1 MKTVYIPKGET
12 VHYESLATEH
22 LVVHGRLHVTY
33 GVKAQSITGSG
44 VIDAGSIN
52 ADTVCIDDVESGTV
66 ICKRLIAK
74 RVQAPEVFA
83 SESAAVSCFLSA
95 AYVETGKLTA
105 AISEVDEVV
114 AQEVVNLTPKKR
126 TLFGTLFASMLRSFW
141 TALTAPRQKAEV
153 LDAEFV
159 PAQEDHTETVQNE
172 GSAEF
177 SASDQSVPEVEEKQ
191 EDVVDEELNR
201 IVGLF
206 KLSREQGYNP
216 DVAIR
221 MCFVDETGTLHE
233 LNRTR
238 RKNRMTITYDG
249 YEIRQLDL
257 ADLFGE
263 RDVFLSILNPLYFIE
278 ELGEDGKKLLE
289 RYLPT
294 IPHETVLSQLSEPV
308 REHLK
313 NETILSPEG
322 SLKRCREEIRSLEER
337 ITYLRG
343 QKDLAASQG
352 ESHEQAEQEV
362 TLQADLLRREIA
374 ELEQRQFSSMDVS
387 AMQERLVELSGRYE
401 EAARDERADTSK
413 LREQL
418 QLLRE
423 KIARREVEK
432 YQSKFTEALAEASAR
447 VKDLGVRYQ
456 RENAA
461 YKAFHAGMECPAC
474 HRSVT
479 EQSLPEVQAALK
491 KVLSE
496 LYAAGSEQRAQ
507 LIELQEM
514 DKKAADTF
522 AQFKEDDLGK
532 WAAEAAEMEQRCASL
547 AEQASAETERLRAE
561 IQTLTADLEYG
572 NLSQSEYDHLGTCRE
587 ELRQSEAKIAALQTM
602 TAAQLPDFD
611 REIAQA
617 NASIA
622 EIKRKMAN
630 VIAYISKRAEL
641 TFSQLKMNRVE
652 ISLYDVV
659 KSTGEVKD
667 TFKFQYGGRRYDRL
681 SLSEKIR
688 AGMEVSELM
697 KRLTGRNY
705 PVFVDNMESVDDLAN
720 VRPTGQIIMAKCVS
734 GAALQVK
741 PIRPIAFAE
750 QRAA

>member
-1 MKTVYIPKGET
+1 MKKIEQFQITSLMLSGFKSYEEPTELVFGNPTVITGGNGRGKSSIADAIAFAVTGCPFFGER
-12 VHYESLATEH
+12 
-22 LVVHGRLHVTY
+22 GIDRLH
-33 GVKAQSITGSG
+33 
-44 VIDAGSIN
+44 
-52 ADTVCIDDVESGTV
+52 
-66 ICKRLIAK
+66 
-74 RVQAPEVFA
+74 
-83 SESAAVSCFLSA
+83 
-95 AYVETGKLTA
+95 
-105 AISEVDEVV
+105 
-114 AQEVVNLTPKKR
+114 
-126 TLFGTLFASMLRSFW
+126 
-141 TALTAPRQKAEV
+141 
-153 LDAEFV
+153 
-159 PAQEDHTETVQNE
+159 NE
-172 GSAEF
+172 
-177 SASDQSVPEVEEKQ
+177 
-191 EDVVDEELNR
+191 N
-201 IVGLF
+201 
-206 KLSREQGYNP
+206 NP

-263 RDVFLSILNPLYFIE
+263 RDVFLSIFNPLYFIE

-313 NETILSPEG
+313 NGTILSPEG

-352 ESHEQAEQEV
+352 ESHEQAEQEL
-362 TLQADLLRREIA
+362 TLQADTLRKEIA

-387 AMQERLVELSGRYE
+387 DMQERLVELSGRYE
-401 EAARDERADTSK
+401 EAARDERTDTSE

-418 QLLRE
+418 QTLRE
-423 KIARREVEK
+423 KIARREGEQ

-456 RENAA
+456 RESAA

-532 WAAEAAEMEQRCASL
+532 WAAEAAELEQRCASL

>member
-1 MKTVYIPKGET
+1 MKKIEQFQITSLMLSGFKSYEEPTELVFGNPTVITGGNGRGKSSIADAIAFAVTGCPFFGER
-12 VHYESLATEH
+12 
-22 LVVHGRLHVTY
+22 GIDRLH
-33 GVKAQSITGSG
+33 
-44 VIDAGSIN
+44 
-52 ADTVCIDDVESGTV
+52 
-66 ICKRLIAK
+66 
-74 RVQAPEVFA
+74 
-83 SESAAVSCFLSA
+83 
-95 AYVETGKLTA
+95 
-105 AISEVDEVV
+105 
-114 AQEVVNLTPKKR
+114 
-126 TLFGTLFASMLRSFW
+126 
-141 TALTAPRQKAEV
+141 
-153 LDAEFV
+153 
-159 PAQEDHTETVQNE
+159 NE
-172 GSAEF
+172 
-177 SASDQSVPEVEEKQ
+177 
-191 EDVVDEELNR
+191 N
-201 IVGLF
+201 
-206 KLSREQGYNP
+206 NP

-322 SLKRCREEIRSLEER
+322 SLKRCREEIRGLEER

-352 ESHEQAEQEV
+352 ESHEQAEQEL
-362 TLQADLLRREIA
+362 TLQADTLREEIA
-374 ELEQRQFSSMDVS
+374 ELEQRQFSGMDVS
-387 AMQERLVELSGRYE
+387 DMQERLVELSGRYE
-401 EAARDERADTSK
+401 EAARDERTDTSK

-418 QLLRE
+418 QTLRE
-423 KIARREVEK
+423 KIARREGEQ

-447 VKDLGVRYQ
+447 VKDLGVRYR
-456 RENAA
+456 RESAA

-491 KVLSE
+491 EVLSE

-532 WAAEAAEMEQRCASL
+532 WAAEAAEMEQRCAAL

-572 NLSQSEYDHLGTCRE
+572 NLSQAEYDRLGTCRE
-587 ELRQSEAKIAALQTM
+587 ELRQSEAKIAALQDM

-617 NASIA
+617 NANIA
-622 EIKRKMAN
+622 EIKRKMAD

>member
-1 MKTVYIPKGET
+1 MKKIKQFQITSLMLSGFKSYEEPTELVFGNPTVITGGNGRGKSSIADAIAFAVTGCPFFGER
-12 VHYESLATEH
+12 
-22 LVVHGRLHVTY
+22 GIDRLH
-33 GVKAQSITGSG
+33 
-44 VIDAGSIN
+44 
-52 ADTVCIDDVESGTV
+52 
-66 ICKRLIAK
+66 
-74 RVQAPEVFA
+74 
-83 SESAAVSCFLSA
+83 
-95 AYVETGKLTA
+95 
-105 AISEVDEVV
+105 
-114 AQEVVNLTPKKR
+114 
-126 TLFGTLFASMLRSFW
+126 
-141 TALTAPRQKAEV
+141 
-153 LDAEFV
+153 
-159 PAQEDHTETVQNE
+159 NE
-172 GSAEF
+172 
-177 SASDQSVPEVEEKQ
+177 
-191 EDVVDEELNR
+191 N
-201 IVGLF
+201 
-206 KLSREQGYNP
+206 NP

-238 RKNRMTITYDG
+238 RKNRMTITYDD

-263 RDVFLSILNPLYFIE
+263 RDVFLSIFNPLYFIE

-352 ESHEQAEQEV
+352 ESHEQAEQEL
-362 TLQADLLRREIA
+362 TLQADTLREEIA
-374 ELEQRQFSSMDVS
+374 ELEQRQFSGMDVS
-387 AMQERLVELSGRYE
+387 DMQERLVELSGRYE
-401 EAARDERADTSK
+401 EAARDERTDTSK
-413 LREQL
+413 LREQI
-418 QLLRE
+418 QTLRE
-423 KIARREVEK
+423 KIARREGEQ
-432 YQSKFTEALAEASAR
+432 YQSKFTKALAEASAR

-456 RENAA
+456 RESAA

-572 NLSQSEYDHLGTCRE
+572 NLSQSEYDRLGTCRE
-587 ELRQSEAKIAALQTM
+587 KLRQSEAKIAALQTM

-611 REIAQA
+611 REIARA
-617 NASIA
+617 NANIA
-622 EIKRKMAN
+622 EIKRKMAD

>member
-1 MKTVYIPKGET
+1 MKKIEQFQITSLMLSGFKSYEEPTELVFGNPTVITGGNGRGKSSIADAIAFAVTGCPFFGER
-12 VHYESLATEH
+12 
-22 LVVHGRLHVTY
+22 GIDRLH
-33 GVKAQSITGSG
+33 
-44 VIDAGSIN
+44 
-52 ADTVCIDDVESGTV
+52 
-66 ICKRLIAK
+66 
-74 RVQAPEVFA
+74 
-83 SESAAVSCFLSA
+83 
-95 AYVETGKLTA
+95 
-105 AISEVDEVV
+105 
-114 AQEVVNLTPKKR
+114 
-126 TLFGTLFASMLRSFW
+126 
-141 TALTAPRQKAEV
+141 
-153 LDAEFV
+153 
-159 PAQEDHTETVQNE
+159 NE
-172 GSAEF
+172 
-177 SASDQSVPEVEEKQ
+177 
-191 EDVVDEELNR
+191 N
-201 IVGLF
+201 
-206 KLSREQGYNP
+206 NP

-238 RKNRMTITYDG
+238 RKNRMTIIYDG

-263 RDVFLSILNPLYFIE
+263 RDVFLSIFNPLYFIE

-322 SLKRCREEIRSLEER
+322 SLKHCREEIRGLEER

-352 ESHEQAEQEV
+352 ESHEQVEQEL
-362 TLQADLLRREIA
+362 TLQTDLLRREIA

-479 EQSLPEVQAALK
+479 EQSLSEVQSALK

-522 AQFKEDDLGK
+522 ARFKEDDLGK

-547 AEQASAETERLRAE
+547 AEQASAETECLRAE

-572 NLSQSEYDHLGTCRE
+572 NLSQAEYDRLGTCRE

-622 EIKRKMAN
+622 EIKRKMAD

-667 TFKFQYGGRRYDRL
+667 TFKFQYSGRRYDRL

-741 PIRPIAFAE
+741 PVRPIVFAE

>member
-1 MKTVYIPKGET
+1 MKKIEQFQITSLMLSGFKSYEEPTELVFGNPTVITGGNGRGKSSIADAIAFAVTGCPFFGER
-12 VHYESLATEH
+12 
-22 LVVHGRLHVTY
+22 GIDRLH
-33 GVKAQSITGSG
+33 
-44 VIDAGSIN
+44 
-52 ADTVCIDDVESGTV
+52 
-66 ICKRLIAK
+66 
-74 RVQAPEVFA
+74 
-83 SESAAVSCFLSA
+83 
-95 AYVETGKLTA
+95 
-105 AISEVDEVV
+105 
-114 AQEVVNLTPKKR
+114 
-126 TLFGTLFASMLRSFW
+126 
-141 TALTAPRQKAEV
+141 
-153 LDAEFV
+153 
-159 PAQEDHTETVQNE
+159 NE
-172 GSAEF
+172 
-177 SASDQSVPEVEEKQ
+177 
-191 EDVVDEELNR
+191 N
-201 IVGLF
+201 
-206 KLSREQGYNP
+206 NP

-362 TLQADLLRREIA
+362 TLQAGLLRREIA

-479 EQSLPEVQAALK
+479 EQSLSEVQAALK

-522 AQFKEDDLGK
+522 ARFKEDDLGK

-547 AEQASAETERLRAE
+547 AEQASAETECLRAE

-572 NLSQSEYDHLGTCRE
+572 NLSQAEYDRLGTCRE

-611 REIAQA
+611 QEIAQT

-741 PIRPIAFAE
+741 PIRPIVFAE

>member
-1 MKTVYIPKGET
+1 MKKIEQFQITSLMLSGFKSYEEPTELVFGNPTVITGGNGRGKSNIADAIAFAVTGCPFFGER
-12 VHYESLATEH
+12 
-22 LVVHGRLHVTY
+22 GIDRLH
-33 GVKAQSITGSG
+33 
-44 VIDAGSIN
+44 
-52 ADTVCIDDVESGTV
+52 
-66 ICKRLIAK
+66 
-74 RVQAPEVFA
+74 
-83 SESAAVSCFLSA
+83 
-95 AYVETGKLTA
+95 
-105 AISEVDEVV
+105 
-114 AQEVVNLTPKKR
+114 
-126 TLFGTLFASMLRSFW
+126 
-141 TALTAPRQKAEV
+141 
-153 LDAEFV
+153 
-159 PAQEDHTETVQNE
+159 NE
-172 GSAEF
+172 
-177 SASDQSVPEVEEKQ
+177 
-191 EDVVDEELNR
+191 N
-201 IVGLF
+201 
-206 KLSREQGYNP
+206 NP

-263 RDVFLSILNPLYFIE
+263 RDVFLSIFNPLYFIE

-322 SLKRCREEIRSLEER
+322 SLKRCREEIRGLEER

-352 ESHEQAEQEV
+352 ESHEQAEQEL
-362 TLQADLLRREIA
+362 TLQADTLRKEIA

-387 AMQERLVELSGRYE
+387 DMQEQLVELSGRYE
-401 EAARDERADTSK
+401 EAARDERTDTSK
-413 LREQL
+413 LREHL
-418 QLLRE
+418 QTLRE
-423 KIARREVEK
+423 KIARREGEQ

-456 RENAA
+456 RESAV

-532 WAAEAAEMEQRCASL
+532 WAAEAAELEQRCASL

>member
-1 MKTVYIPKGET
+1 MKKIEQFQITSLMLSGFKSYEEPTELVFGNPTVITGGNGRGKSSIADAIAFAVTGCPFFGER
-12 VHYESLATEH
+12 
-22 LVVHGRLHVTY
+22 GIDRLH
-33 GVKAQSITGSG
+33 
-44 VIDAGSIN
+44 
-52 ADTVCIDDVESGTV
+52 
-66 ICKRLIAK
+66 
-74 RVQAPEVFA
+74 
-83 SESAAVSCFLSA
+83 
-95 AYVETGKLTA
+95 
-105 AISEVDEVV
+105 
-114 AQEVVNLTPKKR
+114 
-126 TLFGTLFASMLRSFW
+126 
-141 TALTAPRQKAEV
+141 
-153 LDAEFV
+153 
-159 PAQEDHTETVQNE
+159 NE
-172 GSAEF
+172 
-177 SASDQSVPEVEEKQ
+177 
-191 EDVVDEELNR
+191 N
-201 IVGLF
+201 
-206 KLSREQGYNP
+206 NP
-216 DVAIR
+216 DAAIR

-263 RDVFLSILNPLYFIE
+263 RDVFLSIFNPLYFIE

-322 SLKRCREEIRSLEER
+322 SLKRCREEIRGLEER

-352 ESHEQAEQEV
+352 ESHEQAEQEL
-362 TLQADLLRREIA
+362 TLQADTLREEIA
-374 ELEQRQFSSMDVS
+374 ELEQRQFSGMDVS
-387 AMQERLVELSGRYE
+387 DMQERLVELSGRYE
-401 EAARDERADTSK
+401 EAARDERTDTSK

-418 QLLRE
+418 QTLRE
-423 KIARREVEK
+423 KIARREGEQ

-456 RENAA
+456 RESAA

-617 NASIA
+617 NANIA
-622 EIKRKMAN
+622 EIKRKMAD

-667 TFKFQYGGRRYDRL
+667 TYKFQYGGRRYDRL

-741 PIRPIAFAE
+741 PVRPIVFAE

>member
-1 MKTVYIPKGET
+1 MKKIEQFQITSLMLSGFKSYEEPTELVFGNPTVITGGNGRGKSSIADAIAFAVTGCPFFGER
-12 VHYESLATEH
+12 
-22 LVVHGRLHVTY
+22 GIDRLH
-33 GVKAQSITGSG
+33 
-44 VIDAGSIN
+44 
-52 ADTVCIDDVESGTV
+52 
-66 ICKRLIAK
+66 
-74 RVQAPEVFA
+74 
-83 SESAAVSCFLSA
+83 
-95 AYVETGKLTA
+95 
-105 AISEVDEVV
+105 
-114 AQEVVNLTPKKR
+114 
-126 TLFGTLFASMLRSFW
+126 
-141 TALTAPRQKAEV
+141 
-153 LDAEFV
+153 
-159 PAQEDHTETVQNE
+159 NE
-172 GSAEF
+172 
-177 SASDQSVPEVEEKQ
+177 
-191 EDVVDEELNR
+191 N
-201 IVGLF
+201 
-206 KLSREQGYNP
+206 NP

-362 TLQADLLRREIA
+362 TLQAGLLRREIA

-387 AMQERLVELSGRYE
+387 DMQERLVELSGRYE
-401 EAARDERADTSK
+401 EAARDERTDTSK

-479 EQSLPEVQAALK
+479 EQSLSEVQAALK

-522 AQFKEDDLGK
+522 ARFKEDDLGK

-547 AEQASAETERLRAE
+547 AEQASAETECLRAE

-572 NLSQSEYDHLGTCRE
+572 NLSQAEYDRLGTCRE
-587 ELRQSEAKIAALQTM
+587 ELRQSEAKIAALQDM

-617 NASIA
+617 NANIA
-622 EIKRKMAN
+622 EIKRKMAD

>member
-1 MKTVYIPKGET
+1 MKKIEQFQITSLMLSGFKSYEEPTELVFGNPTVITGGNGRGKSSIADAIAFAVTGCPFFGER
-12 VHYESLATEH
+12 
-22 LVVHGRLHVTY
+22 GIDRLH
-33 GVKAQSITGSG
+33 
-44 VIDAGSIN
+44 
-52 ADTVCIDDVESGTV
+52 
-66 ICKRLIAK
+66 
-74 RVQAPEVFA
+74 
-83 SESAAVSCFLSA
+83 
-95 AYVETGKLTA
+95 
-105 AISEVDEVV
+105 
-114 AQEVVNLTPKKR
+114 
-126 TLFGTLFASMLRSFW
+126 
-141 TALTAPRQKAEV
+141 
-153 LDAEFV
+153 
-159 PAQEDHTETVQNE
+159 NE
-172 GSAEF
+172 
-177 SASDQSVPEVEEKQ
+177 
-191 EDVVDEELNR
+191 N
-201 IVGLF
+201 
-206 KLSREQGYNP
+206 NP

-263 RDVFLSILNPLYFIE
+263 RDVFLSIFNPLYFIE

-322 SLKRCREEIRSLEER
+322 SLKRCREEIRGLEER

-352 ESHEQAEQEV
+352 ESHEQAEQEL
-362 TLQADLLRREIA
+362 TLQADTLREEIA
-374 ELEQRQFSSMDVS
+374 ELEQRQFSGMDVS
-387 AMQERLVELSGRYE
+387 DMQERLVELSGRYE
-401 EAARDERADTSK
+401 EAARDERTDTSK

-418 QLLRE
+418 QTLRE
-423 KIARREVEK
+423 KIARREGEQ

-456 RENAA
+456 RESAA

-617 NASIA
+617 NANIA

-667 TFKFQYGGRRYDRL
+667 TFKFQYGGRQYDRL

-741 PIRPIAFAE
+741 PVRPIVFAE

>member
-1 MKTVYIPKGET
+1 MKKIEQFQITSLMLSGFKSYEEPTELVFGNPTVITGGNGRGKSSIADAIAFAVTGCPFFGER
-12 VHYESLATEH
+12 
-22 LVVHGRLHVTY
+22 GIDRLH
-33 GVKAQSITGSG
+33 
-44 VIDAGSIN
+44 
-52 ADTVCIDDVESGTV
+52 
-66 ICKRLIAK
+66 
-74 RVQAPEVFA
+74 
-83 SESAAVSCFLSA
+83 
-95 AYVETGKLTA
+95 
-105 AISEVDEVV
+105 
-114 AQEVVNLTPKKR
+114 
-126 TLFGTLFASMLRSFW
+126 
-141 TALTAPRQKAEV
+141 
-153 LDAEFV
+153 
-159 PAQEDHTETVQNE
+159 NE
-172 GSAEF
+172 
-177 SASDQSVPEVEEKQ
+177 
-191 EDVVDEELNR
+191 N
-201 IVGLF
+201 
-206 KLSREQGYNP
+206 NP

-233 LNRTR
+233 LSRTR

-263 RDVFLSILNPLYFIE
+263 RDVFLSIFNPLYFIE

-374 ELEQRQFSSMDVS
+374 ELEQRQFSGMDVS

-418 QLLRE
+418 QTLRE
-423 KIARREVEK
+423 KIARREGEQ
-432 YQSKFTEALAEASAR
+432 YLSKFTEALAEASAR

-456 RENAA
+456 RESAA

-507 LIELQEM
+507 LIEIQEM

-532 WAAEAAEMEQRCASL
+532 WAAEAAELEQRCAAL
-547 AEQASAETERLRAE
+547 AEQTSAETERLRAE

-741 PIRPIAFAE
+741 PVRPIAFAE

>member
-1 MKTVYIPKGET
+1 MKKIEQFQITSLMLSGFKSYEEPTELVFGNPTVITGGNGRGKSSIADAIAFAVTGCPFFGER
-12 VHYESLATEH
+12 
-22 LVVHGRLHVTY
+22 GIDRLH
-33 GVKAQSITGSG
+33 
-44 VIDAGSIN
+44 
-52 ADTVCIDDVESGTV
+52 
-66 ICKRLIAK
+66 
-74 RVQAPEVFA
+74 
-83 SESAAVSCFLSA
+83 
-95 AYVETGKLTA
+95 
-105 AISEVDEVV
+105 
-114 AQEVVNLTPKKR
+114 
-126 TLFGTLFASMLRSFW
+126 
-141 TALTAPRQKAEV
+141 
-153 LDAEFV
+153 
-159 PAQEDHTETVQNE
+159 NE
-172 GSAEF
+172 
-177 SASDQSVPEVEEKQ
+177 
-191 EDVVDEELNR
+191 N
-201 IVGLF
+201 
-206 KLSREQGYNP
+206 NP

-263 RDVFLSILNPLYFIE
+263 RDVFLSIFNPLYFIE

-322 SLKRCREEIRSLEER
+322 SLKRCREEIRGLEER

-352 ESHEQAEQEV
+352 ESHEQAEQEL
-362 TLQADLLRREIA
+362 TLQADTLRKEIA
-374 ELEQRQFSSMDVS
+374 ELEQRRFSSMDVS
-387 AMQERLVELSGRYE
+387 DMQERLVELSGRYE
-401 EAARDERADTSK
+401 EAARDERTDTSK

-418 QLLRE
+418 QTLRE
-423 KIARREVEK
+423 KIARREGEQ

-456 RENAA
+456 RESAA

-602 TAAQLPDFD
+602 TAAQLLDFD

-741 PIRPIAFAE
+741 PVRPIAFAE

>member
-1 MKTVYIPKGET
+1 MKKIEQFQITSLMLSGFKSYEGPTELVFGNPTVITGGNGRGKSSIADAIAFAVTGCPFFGER
-12 VHYESLATEH
+12 
-22 LVVHGRLHVTY
+22 GIDRLH
-33 GVKAQSITGSG
+33 
-44 VIDAGSIN
+44 
-52 ADTVCIDDVESGTV
+52 
-66 ICKRLIAK
+66 
-74 RVQAPEVFA
+74 
-83 SESAAVSCFLSA
+83 
-95 AYVETGKLTA
+95 
-105 AISEVDEVV
+105 
-114 AQEVVNLTPKKR
+114 
-126 TLFGTLFASMLRSFW
+126 
-141 TALTAPRQKAEV
+141 
-153 LDAEFV
+153 
-159 PAQEDHTETVQNE
+159 NE
-172 GSAEF
+172 
-177 SASDQSVPEVEEKQ
+177 
-191 EDVVDEELNR
+191 N
-201 IVGLF
+201 
-206 KLSREQGYNP
+206 NP

-263 RDVFLSILNPLYFIE
+263 RDVFLSIFNPLYFIE

-322 SLKRCREEIRSLEER
+322 SLKRCREEIRGLEER

-352 ESHEQAEQEV
+352 ESHEQAEQEL
-362 TLQADLLRREIA
+362 TLQADTLREEIA
-374 ELEQRQFSSMDVS
+374 ELEQRQFSGMDVS
-387 AMQERLVELSGRYE
+387 DMQERLVELSGRYE
-401 EAARDERADTSK
+401 EAARDERTDTSK
-413 LREQL
+413 LREQI
-418 QLLRE
+418 QTLRE
-423 KIARREVEK
+423 KIARREGEQ

-617 NASIA
+617 NSSIA

>member
-1 MKTVYIPKGET
+1 MKKIEQFQITSLMLSGFKSYEEPTELVFGNPTVITGGNGRGKSSIADAIAFAVTGCPFFGER
-12 VHYESLATEH
+12 
-22 LVVHGRLHVTY
+22 GIDRLH
-33 GVKAQSITGSG
+33 
-44 VIDAGSIN
+44 
-52 ADTVCIDDVESGTV
+52 
-66 ICKRLIAK
+66 
-74 RVQAPEVFA
+74 
-83 SESAAVSCFLSA
+83 
-95 AYVETGKLTA
+95 
-105 AISEVDEVV
+105 
-114 AQEVVNLTPKKR
+114 
-126 TLFGTLFASMLRSFW
+126 
-141 TALTAPRQKAEV
+141 
-153 LDAEFV
+153 
-159 PAQEDHTETVQNE
+159 NE
-172 GSAEF
+172 
-177 SASDQSVPEVEEKQ
+177 
-191 EDVVDEELNR
+191 N
-201 IVGLF
+201 
-206 KLSREQGYNP
+206 NP

-322 SLKRCREEIRSLEER
+322 SLKRCREEIRGLEER

-352 ESHEQAEQEV
+352 ESHEQAEQEL
-362 TLQADLLRREIA
+362 TLQADTLREEIA
-374 ELEQRQFSSMDVS
+374 ELEQRQFSGMDVS
-387 AMQERLVELSGRYE
+387 DMQERLVELSGRYE
-401 EAARDERADTSK
+401 EAARDERTDTSK
-413 LREQL
+413 LREQI
-418 QLLRE
+418 QTLRE
-423 KIARREVEK
+423 KIARREGEQ

-456 RENAA
+456 RESAA

-617 NASIA
+617 NSSIA

>member
-1 MKTVYIPKGET
+1 MKKIEQFQITSLMLSGFKSYEEPTELVFGNPTVITGGNGRGKSSIADAIAFAVTGCPFFGER
-12 VHYESLATEH
+12 
-22 LVVHGRLHVTY
+22 GIDRLH
-33 GVKAQSITGSG
+33 
-44 VIDAGSIN
+44 
-52 ADTVCIDDVESGTV
+52 
-66 ICKRLIAK
+66 
-74 RVQAPEVFA
+74 
-83 SESAAVSCFLSA
+83 
-95 AYVETGKLTA
+95 
-105 AISEVDEVV
+105 
-114 AQEVVNLTPKKR
+114 
-126 TLFGTLFASMLRSFW
+126 
-141 TALTAPRQKAEV
+141 
-153 LDAEFV
+153 
-159 PAQEDHTETVQNE
+159 NE
-172 GSAEF
+172 
-177 SASDQSVPEVEEKQ
+177 
-191 EDVVDEELNR
+191 N
-201 IVGLF
+201 
-206 KLSREQGYNP
+206 NP

-322 SLKRCREEIRSLEER
+322 SLKRCREEIRGLEER

-352 ESHEQAEQEV
+352 ESHEQAEQEL
-362 TLQADLLRREIA
+362 TLQADTLREEIA

-401 EAARDERADTSK
+401 EAARDERTDTSK

-423 KIARREVEK
+423 KIARREGEQ

-456 RENAA
+456 RESAA

-572 NLSQSEYDHLGTCRE
+572 NLSQAEYDRLGTCRE

-667 TFKFQYGGRRYDRL
+667 TFKFRYGGRRYDRL

>member
-1 MKTVYIPKGET
+1 MKKIEQFQITSLMLSGFKSYEEPTELVFGNPTVITGGNGRGKSSIADAIAFAVTGCPFFGER
-12 VHYESLATEH
+12 
-22 LVVHGRLHVTY
+22 GIDRLH
-33 GVKAQSITGSG
+33 
-44 VIDAGSIN
+44 
-52 ADTVCIDDVESGTV
+52 
-66 ICKRLIAK
+66 
-74 RVQAPEVFA
+74 
-83 SESAAVSCFLSA
+83 
-95 AYVETGKLTA
+95 
-105 AISEVDEVV
+105 
-114 AQEVVNLTPKKR
+114 
-126 TLFGTLFASMLRSFW
+126 
-141 TALTAPRQKAEV
+141 
-153 LDAEFV
+153 
-159 PAQEDHTETVQNE
+159 NE
-172 GSAEF
+172 
-177 SASDQSVPEVEEKQ
+177 
-191 EDVVDEELNR
+191 N
-201 IVGLF
+201 
-206 KLSREQGYNP
+206 NP

-313 NETILSPEG
+313 NETLLSPEG
-322 SLKRCREEIRSLEER
+322 SLKRCREEIRGLEER

-352 ESHEQAEQEV
+352 ESHEQVEQEL
-362 TLQADLLRREIA
+362 TLQADTLREEIA
-374 ELEQRQFSSMDVS
+374 ELEQRQFSGMDVS

-401 EAARDERADTSK
+401 EAARDERADTSG

-418 QLLRE
+418 QTLRE
-423 KIARREVEK
+423 KIARREGEQ
-432 YQSKFTEALAEASAR
+432 YLSKFTEALAEASAR

-456 RENAA
+456 RESAA

-479 EQSLPEVQAALK
+479 EQNLPEVQAALK

-507 LIELQEM
+507 LIEFQEM

-522 AQFKEDDLGK
+522 ARFKEDDLGK
-532 WAAEAAEMEQRCASL
+532 WAAEAAEMEQRCAAL

-572 NLSQSEYDHLGTCRE
+572 NLSQAEYDRLGTCRE

-617 NASIA
+617 NANIA
-622 EIKRKMAN
+622 EIKRKMAD

>member
-1 MKTVYIPKGET
+1 MKKIEQFQITSLMLSGFKSYEEPTELVFGNPTVITGGNGRGKSSIADAIAFAVTGCPFFGER
-12 VHYESLATEH
+12 
-22 LVVHGRLHVTY
+22 GIDRLH
-33 GVKAQSITGSG
+33 
-44 VIDAGSIN
+44 
-52 ADTVCIDDVESGTV
+52 
-66 ICKRLIAK
+66 
-74 RVQAPEVFA
+74 
-83 SESAAVSCFLSA
+83 
-95 AYVETGKLTA
+95 
-105 AISEVDEVV
+105 
-114 AQEVVNLTPKKR
+114 
-126 TLFGTLFASMLRSFW
+126 
-141 TALTAPRQKAEV
+141 
-153 LDAEFV
+153 
-159 PAQEDHTETVQNE
+159 NE
-172 GSAEF
+172 
-177 SASDQSVPEVEEKQ
+177 
-191 EDVVDEELNR
+191 N
-201 IVGLF
+201 
-206 KLSREQGYNP
+206 NP

-322 SLKRCREEIRSLEER
+322 SLKRCREDIRGLEER

-352 ESHEQAEQEV
+352 ESHEQTEQEL
-362 TLQADLLRREIA
+362 TLQADTLREEIA

-479 EQSLPEVQAALK
+479 EQSLSEVQAALK

-522 AQFKEDDLGK
+522 ARFKEDDLGK

-547 AEQASAETERLRAE
+547 AEQASAETECLRAE

-572 NLSQSEYDHLGTCRE
+572 NLSQAEYDRLGTCRE
-587 ELRQSEAKIAALQTM
+587 ELRQSEAKIAALQDM

-617 NASIA
+617 NANIA
-622 EIKRKMAN
+622 EIKRKMAD

-641 TFSQLKMNRVE
+641 IFSQLKMNRVE

-741 PIRPIAFAE
+741 PVRPIAFAE

>member
-1 MKTVYIPKGET
+1 MKKIEQFQITSLMLSGFKSYEEPTELVFGNPTVITGGNGRGKSSIADAIAFAVTGCPFFGER
-12 VHYESLATEH
+12 
-22 LVVHGRLHVTY
+22 GIDRLH
-33 GVKAQSITGSG
+33 
-44 VIDAGSIN
+44 
-52 ADTVCIDDVESGTV
+52 
-66 ICKRLIAK
+66 
-74 RVQAPEVFA
+74 
-83 SESAAVSCFLSA
+83 
-95 AYVETGKLTA
+95 
-105 AISEVDEVV
+105 
-114 AQEVVNLTPKKR
+114 
-126 TLFGTLFASMLRSFW
+126 
-141 TALTAPRQKAEV
+141 
-153 LDAEFV
+153 
-159 PAQEDHTETVQNE
+159 NE
-172 GSAEF
+172 
-177 SASDQSVPEVEEKQ
+177 
-191 EDVVDEELNR
+191 N
-201 IVGLF
+201 
-206 KLSREQGYNP
+206 NP

-263 RDVFLSILNPLYFIE
+263 RDVFLSIFNPLYFIE

-322 SLKRCREEIRSLEER
+322 SLKRCREEIRGLEER

-352 ESHEQAEQEV
+352 ESHEQAEQEL
-362 TLQADLLRREIA
+362 TLQADTLREEIA
-374 ELEQRQFSSMDVS
+374 ELEQRQFSGMDVS
-387 AMQERLVELSGRYE
+387 DMQERLVELSGRYE
-401 EAARDERADTSK
+401 EAARDERTDTSK
-413 LREQL
+413 LREQI
-418 QLLRE
+418 QTLRE
-423 KIARREVEK
+423 KIARREGEQ

-456 RENAA
+456 RESAA

-479 EQSLPEVQAALK
+479 EQSLPEVQPALK

-522 AQFKEDDLGK
+522 ARFKEDDLGK

-572 NLSQSEYDHLGTCRE
+572 NLSQAEYDRLGTCRE
-587 ELRQSEAKIAALQTM
+587 ELRQSEAKIAALQDM
-602 TAAQLPDFD
+602 TAAQLSDFD
-611 REIAQA
+611 HEIAQA
-617 NASIA
+617 NANIA
-622 EIKRKMAN
+622 EIKRKMAD

>member
-1 MKTVYIPKGET
+1 MKKIEQFQITSLMLSGFKSYEEPTELVFGNPTVITGGNGRGKSSIADAIAFAVTGCPFFGER
-12 VHYESLATEH
+12 
-22 LVVHGRLHVTY
+22 GIDRLH
-33 GVKAQSITGSG
+33 
-44 VIDAGSIN
+44 
-52 ADTVCIDDVESGTV
+52 
-66 ICKRLIAK
+66 
-74 RVQAPEVFA
+74 
-83 SESAAVSCFLSA
+83 
-95 AYVETGKLTA
+95 
-105 AISEVDEVV
+105 
-114 AQEVVNLTPKKR
+114 
-126 TLFGTLFASMLRSFW
+126 
-141 TALTAPRQKAEV
+141 
-153 LDAEFV
+153 
-159 PAQEDHTETVQNE
+159 NE
-172 GSAEF
+172 
-177 SASDQSVPEVEEKQ
+177 
-191 EDVVDEELNR
+191 N
-201 IVGLF
+201 
-206 KLSREQGYNP
+206 NP

-263 RDVFLSILNPLYFIE
+263 RDVFLSIFNPLYFIE

-322 SLKRCREEIRSLEER
+322 SLKRCREEIRGLEER

-352 ESHEQAEQEV
+352 ESHEQAEQEL
-362 TLQADLLRREIA
+362 TLQADTLREEIA

-401 EAARDERADTSK
+401 EAAKDERADTSK

-479 EQSLPEVQAALK
+479 EQSLSEVQAALK

-522 AQFKEDDLGK
+522 ARFKEDDLGK

>member
-1 MKTVYIPKGET
+1 MKKIEQFQITSLMLSGFKSYEEPTELVFGNPTVITGGNGRGKSSIADAIAFAVTGCPFFGERGT
-12 VHYESLATEH
+12 D
-22 LVVHGRLHVTY
+22 RLH
-33 GVKAQSITGSG
+33 
-44 VIDAGSIN
+44 
-52 ADTVCIDDVESGTV
+52 
-66 ICKRLIAK
+66 
-74 RVQAPEVFA
+74 
-83 SESAAVSCFLSA
+83 
-95 AYVETGKLTA
+95 
-105 AISEVDEVV
+105 
-114 AQEVVNLTPKKR
+114 
-126 TLFGTLFASMLRSFW
+126 
-141 TALTAPRQKAEV
+141 
-153 LDAEFV
+153 
-159 PAQEDHTETVQNE
+159 NE
-172 GSAEF
+172 
-177 SASDQSVPEVEEKQ
+177 
-191 EDVVDEELNR
+191 N
-201 IVGLF
+201 
-206 KLSREQGYNP
+206 NP

-221 MCFVDETGTLHE
+221 MCLVDETGTLHE

-322 SLKRCREEIRSLEER
+322 SLKRCREEIRGLEER

-352 ESHEQAEQEV
+352 ESHEQAEQEL
-362 TLQADLLRREIA
+362 TLQADTLREEIA
-374 ELEQRQFSSMDVS
+374 ELEQRQFSGMDVS
-387 AMQERLVELSGRYE
+387 DMQERLVELSGRYE
-401 EAARDERADTSK
+401 EAARDERTDTSK

-418 QLLRE
+418 QTLRE
-423 KIARREVEK
+423 KIARREGDQ
-432 YQSKFTEALAEASAR
+432 YLSKFTEALAEASAR

-741 PIRPIAFAE
+741 PVRPIAFAE

>member
-1 MKTVYIPKGET
+1 MKKIEQFQITSLMLSGFKSYEEPTELVFGNPTVITGGNGRGKSSIADAIAFAVTGCPFFGER
-12 VHYESLATEH
+12 
-22 LVVHGRLHVTY
+22 GIDRLH
-33 GVKAQSITGSG
+33 
-44 VIDAGSIN
+44 
-52 ADTVCIDDVESGTV
+52 
-66 ICKRLIAK
+66 
-74 RVQAPEVFA
+74 
-83 SESAAVSCFLSA
+83 
-95 AYVETGKLTA
+95 
-105 AISEVDEVV
+105 
-114 AQEVVNLTPKKR
+114 
-126 TLFGTLFASMLRSFW
+126 
-141 TALTAPRQKAEV
+141 
-153 LDAEFV
+153 
-159 PAQEDHTETVQNE
+159 NE
-172 GSAEF
+172 
-177 SASDQSVPEVEEKQ
+177 
-191 EDVVDEELNR
+191 N
-201 IVGLF
+201 
-206 KLSREQGYNP
+206 NP

-221 MCFVDETGTLHE
+221 MCLVDETGTLHE

-263 RDVFLSILNPLYFIE
+263 RDVFLSIFNPLYFIE

-322 SLKRCREEIRSLEER
+322 SLKRCREEIRGLEER

-352 ESHEQAEQEV
+352 ESHEQAEQEL
-362 TLQADLLRREIA
+362 TLQADTLREEIA

-401 EAARDERADTSK
+401 EAARDERTDTSK
-413 LREQL
+413 LREQI
-418 QLLRE
+418 QTLRE
-423 KIARREVEK
+423 KIARREGEQ

-456 RENAA
+456 RESAA

-741 PIRPIAFAE
+741 PVRPIVFAE

>member
-1 MKTVYIPKGET
+1 MKKIEQFQITSLMLSGFKSYEEPTELVFGNPTVITGGNGRGKSSIADAIAFAVTGCPFFGER
-12 VHYESLATEH
+12 
-22 LVVHGRLHVTY
+22 GIDRLH
-33 GVKAQSITGSG
+33 
-44 VIDAGSIN
+44 
-52 ADTVCIDDVESGTV
+52 
-66 ICKRLIAK
+66 
-74 RVQAPEVFA
+74 
-83 SESAAVSCFLSA
+83 
-95 AYVETGKLTA
+95 
-105 AISEVDEVV
+105 
-114 AQEVVNLTPKKR
+114 
-126 TLFGTLFASMLRSFW
+126 
-141 TALTAPRQKAEV
+141 
-153 LDAEFV
+153 
-159 PAQEDHTETVQNE
+159 NE
-172 GSAEF
+172 
-177 SASDQSVPEVEEKQ
+177 
-191 EDVVDEELNR
+191 N
-201 IVGLF
+201 
-206 KLSREQGYNP
+206 NP

-221 MCFVDETGTLHE
+221 MCLVDETGTLHE

-263 RDVFLSILNPLYFIE
+263 RDVFLSIFNPLYFIE

-322 SLKRCREEIRSLEER
+322 SLKRCREEIRGLEER

-362 TLQADLLRREIA
+362 TLQADLLREEIA
-374 ELEQRQFSSMDVS
+374 ELEQRQFSGMDVS
-387 AMQERLVELSGRYE
+387 DMQERLVELSGRYE
-401 EAARDERADTSK
+401 EAARDERTDTSK

-418 QLLRE
+418 QTLRE
-423 KIARREVEK
+423 KIARREGEQ
-432 YQSKFTEALAEASAR
+432 YLSKFTEALAEASAR

-456 RENAA
+456 RESAA

-741 PIRPIAFAE
+741 PVRPIVFAE

>member
-1 MKTVYIPKGET
+1 MKKIEQFQITSLMLSGFKSYEEPTELVFGNPTVITGGNGRGKSSIADAIAFAVTGCPFFGER
-12 VHYESLATEH
+12 
-22 LVVHGRLHVTY
+22 GIDRLH
-33 GVKAQSITGSG
+33 
-44 VIDAGSIN
+44 
-52 ADTVCIDDVESGTV
+52 
-66 ICKRLIAK
+66 
-74 RVQAPEVFA
+74 
-83 SESAAVSCFLSA
+83 
-95 AYVETGKLTA
+95 
-105 AISEVDEVV
+105 
-114 AQEVVNLTPKKR
+114 
-126 TLFGTLFASMLRSFW
+126 
-141 TALTAPRQKAEV
+141 
-153 LDAEFV
+153 
-159 PAQEDHTETVQNE
+159 NE
-172 GSAEF
+172 
-177 SASDQSVPEVEEKQ
+177 
-191 EDVVDEELNR
+191 N
-201 IVGLF
+201 
-206 KLSREQGYNP
+206 NP

-263 RDVFLSILNPLYFIE
+263 RDVFLSIFNPLYFIE

-322 SLKRCREEIRSLEER
+322 SLKRCREEIRGLEER

-352 ESHEQAEQEV
+352 ESHEQAEQEL
-362 TLQADLLRREIA
+362 TLQADTLREEIA
-374 ELEQRQFSSMDVS
+374 ELEQRQFSGMDVS
-387 AMQERLVELSGRYE
+387 DMQERLVELSGRYE
-401 EAARDERADTSK
+401 EAARDERTDTSK

-418 QLLRE
+418 QTLRE
-423 KIARREVEK
+423 KIARREGEQ

-456 RENAA
+456 RESAA

-479 EQSLPEVQAALK
+479 EQSLSEVQAALK

-617 NASIA
+617 NANIA
-622 EIKRKMAN
+622 EIKRKMAD

-741 PIRPIAFAE
+741 PVRPIVFAE

>member
-1 MKTVYIPKGET
+1 MKKIEQFQITSLMLSGFKSYEEPTELVFGNPTVITGGNGRGKSSIADAIAFAVTGCPFFGER
-12 VHYESLATEH
+12 
-22 LVVHGRLHVTY
+22 GIDRLH
-33 GVKAQSITGSG
+33 
-44 VIDAGSIN
+44 
-52 ADTVCIDDVESGTV
+52 
-66 ICKRLIAK
+66 
-74 RVQAPEVFA
+74 
-83 SESAAVSCFLSA
+83 
-95 AYVETGKLTA
+95 
-105 AISEVDEVV
+105 
-114 AQEVVNLTPKKR
+114 
-126 TLFGTLFASMLRSFW
+126 
-141 TALTAPRQKAEV
+141 
-153 LDAEFV
+153 
-159 PAQEDHTETVQNE
+159 NE
-172 GSAEF
+172 
-177 SASDQSVPEVEEKQ
+177 
-191 EDVVDEELNR
+191 N
-201 IVGLF
+201 
-206 KLSREQGYNP
+206 NP

-263 RDVFLSILNPLYFIE
+263 RDVFLSIFNPLYFIE

-322 SLKRCREEIRSLEER
+322 SLKRCREEIRGLEER

-352 ESHEQAEQEV
+352 ESHEQAEQEL
-362 TLQADLLRREIA
+362 TLQADTLREEIA
-374 ELEQRQFSSMDVS
+374 ELEQRQFSGMDVS
-387 AMQERLVELSGRYE
+387 DMQERLVELSGRYE
-401 EAARDERADTSK
+401 EAARDERTDTSK

-418 QLLRE
+418 QTLRE
-423 KIARREVEK
+423 KIARREGEQ

-456 RENAA
+456 RESAA

-479 EQSLPEVQAALK
+479 EQSLPEVQAVLK

-547 AEQASAETERLRAE
+547 AEQTSAETERLRAE

-741 PIRPIAFAE
+741 PVRPIVFAE

>member
-1 MKTVYIPKGET
+1 MKKIEQFQITSLMLSGFKSYEEPTELVFGNPTVITGGNGRGKSSIADAIAFAVTGCPFFGERGT
-12 VHYESLATEH
+12 D
-22 LVVHGRLHVTY
+22 RLH
-33 GVKAQSITGSG
+33 
-44 VIDAGSIN
+44 
-52 ADTVCIDDVESGTV
+52 
-66 ICKRLIAK
+66 
-74 RVQAPEVFA
+74 
-83 SESAAVSCFLSA
+83 
-95 AYVETGKLTA
+95 
-105 AISEVDEVV
+105 
-114 AQEVVNLTPKKR
+114 
-126 TLFGTLFASMLRSFW
+126 
-141 TALTAPRQKAEV
+141 
-153 LDAEFV
+153 
-159 PAQEDHTETVQNE
+159 NE
-172 GSAEF
+172 
-177 SASDQSVPEVEEKQ
+177 
-191 EDVVDEELNR
+191 N
-201 IVGLF
+201 
-206 KLSREQGYNP
+206 NP

-221 MCFVDETGTLHE
+221 MCLVDETGTLHE

-263 RDVFLSILNPLYFIE
+263 RDVFLSIFNPLYFIE

-322 SLKRCREEIRSLEER
+322 SLKRCREEIRGLEER

-352 ESHEQAEQEV
+352 ESHEQAEQEL
-362 TLQADLLRREIA
+362 TLQADTLREEIA

-401 EAARDERADTSK
+401 EAARDERTDTSK
-413 LREQL
+413 LREQI
-418 QLLRE
+418 QTLRE
-423 KIARREVEK
+423 KIARREGEQ

-456 RENAA
+456 RESAA

-741 PIRPIAFAE
+741 PVRPIAFAE

>member
-1 MKTVYIPKGET
+1 MKKIEQFQITSLMLSGFKSYEEPTELVFGNPTVITGGNGRGKSSIADAIAFAVTGCPFFGER
-12 VHYESLATEH
+12 
-22 LVVHGRLHVTY
+22 GIDRLH
-33 GVKAQSITGSG
+33 
-44 VIDAGSIN
+44 
-52 ADTVCIDDVESGTV
+52 
-66 ICKRLIAK
+66 
-74 RVQAPEVFA
+74 
-83 SESAAVSCFLSA
+83 
-95 AYVETGKLTA
+95 
-105 AISEVDEVV
+105 
-114 AQEVVNLTPKKR
+114 
-126 TLFGTLFASMLRSFW
+126 
-141 TALTAPRQKAEV
+141 
-153 LDAEFV
+153 
-159 PAQEDHTETVQNE
+159 NE
-172 GSAEF
+172 
-177 SASDQSVPEVEEKQ
+177 
-191 EDVVDEELNR
+191 N
-201 IVGLF
+201 
-206 KLSREQGYNP
+206 NP

-343 QKDLAASQG
+343 QKDLAA
-352 ESHEQAEQEV
+352 HEQAEQEV
-362 TLQADLLRREIA
+362 TLQAGLLRREIA

-423 KIARREVEK
+423 KIARREGEQ

-456 RENAA
+456 RESAA

-617 NASIA
+617 NSSIA

>member
-1 MKTVYIPKGET
+1 MKKIEQFQITSLMLSGFKSYEEPTELVFGNPTVITGGNGRGKSSIADAIAFAVTGCPFFGER
-12 VHYESLATEH
+12 
-22 LVVHGRLHVTY
+22 GIDRLH
-33 GVKAQSITGSG
+33 
-44 VIDAGSIN
+44 
-52 ADTVCIDDVESGTV
+52 
-66 ICKRLIAK
+66 
-74 RVQAPEVFA
+74 
-83 SESAAVSCFLSA
+83 
-95 AYVETGKLTA
+95 
-105 AISEVDEVV
+105 
-114 AQEVVNLTPKKR
+114 
-126 TLFGTLFASMLRSFW
+126 
-141 TALTAPRQKAEV
+141 
-153 LDAEFV
+153 
-159 PAQEDHTETVQNE
+159 NE
-172 GSAEF
+172 
-177 SASDQSVPEVEEKQ
+177 
-191 EDVVDEELNR
+191 N
-201 IVGLF
+201 
-206 KLSREQGYNP
+206 NP

-313 NETILSPEG
+313 NEAILSPEG
-322 SLKRCREEIRSLEER
+322 SLKRCREEIRGLEER

-352 ESHEQAEQEV
+352 ESHEQAEQEL
-362 TLQADLLRREIA
+362 TLQADTLREEIA
-374 ELEQRQFSSMDVS
+374 ELEQRQFSGMDVS
-387 AMQERLVELSGRYE
+387 DMQERLVELSGRYE
-401 EAARDERADTSK
+401 ETARDERTDTSK

-418 QLLRE
+418 QTLRE
-423 KIARREVEK
+423 KIARREGEQ

-532 WAAEAAEMEQRCASL
+532 WVAEAAEMEQRCASL

-587 ELRQSEAKIAALQTM
+587 ELRQSEAKIAALQDM

-617 NASIA
+617 NANIA
-622 EIKRKMAN
+622 EIKRKMAD

>member
-1 MKTVYIPKGET
+1 MKKIKQFQITSLMLSGFKSYEEPTELVFGNPTVITGGNGRGKSSIADAIAFAVTGCPFFGER
-12 VHYESLATEH
+12 
-22 LVVHGRLHVTY
+22 GIDRLH
-33 GVKAQSITGSG
+33 
-44 VIDAGSIN
+44 
-52 ADTVCIDDVESGTV
+52 
-66 ICKRLIAK
+66 
-74 RVQAPEVFA
+74 
-83 SESAAVSCFLSA
+83 
-95 AYVETGKLTA
+95 
-105 AISEVDEVV
+105 
-114 AQEVVNLTPKKR
+114 
-126 TLFGTLFASMLRSFW
+126 
-141 TALTAPRQKAEV
+141 
-153 LDAEFV
+153 
-159 PAQEDHTETVQNE
+159 NE
-172 GSAEF
+172 
-177 SASDQSVPEVEEKQ
+177 
-191 EDVVDEELNR
+191 N
-201 IVGLF
+201 
-206 KLSREQGYNP
+206 NP

-263 RDVFLSILNPLYFIE
+263 RDVFLSIFNPLYFIE

-322 SLKRCREEIRSLEER
+322 SLKRCREEIRGLEER

-352 ESHEQAEQEV
+352 ESHEQAEQEL
-362 TLQADLLRREIA
+362 TLQADTLREEIA
-374 ELEQRQFSSMDVS
+374 ELEQRQFSGMDVS
-387 AMQERLVELSGRYE
+387 DMQERLVELSGRHE
-401 EAARDERADTSK
+401 EAARDERTDTSK

-418 QLLRE
+418 QTLRE
-423 KIARREVEK
+423 KIARREGEQ

-456 RENAA
+456 RESAA

-617 NASIA
+617 NSSIA

>member
-1 MKTVYIPKGET
+1 MKKIEQFQITSLMLSGFKSYEEPTELVFGNPTVITGGNGRGKSSIADAIAFAVTGCPFFGER
-12 VHYESLATEH
+12 
-22 LVVHGRLHVTY
+22 GIDRLH
-33 GVKAQSITGSG
+33 
-44 VIDAGSIN
+44 
-52 ADTVCIDDVESGTV
+52 
-66 ICKRLIAK
+66 
-74 RVQAPEVFA
+74 
-83 SESAAVSCFLSA
+83 
-95 AYVETGKLTA
+95 
-105 AISEVDEVV
+105 
-114 AQEVVNLTPKKR
+114 
-126 TLFGTLFASMLRSFW
+126 
-141 TALTAPRQKAEV
+141 
-153 LDAEFV
+153 
-159 PAQEDHTETVQNE
+159 NE
-172 GSAEF
+172 
-177 SASDQSVPEVEEKQ
+177 
-191 EDVVDEELNR
+191 N
-201 IVGLF
+201 
-206 KLSREQGYNP
+206 NP

-221 MCFVDETGTLHE
+221 MCLVDETGTLHE

-263 RDVFLSILNPLYFIE
+263 RDVFLSIFNPLYFIE

-322 SLKRCREEIRSLEER
+322 SLKRCREEIRDLEER

-352 ESHEQAEQEV
+352 ESHEQAEQEL
-362 TLQADLLRREIA
+362 TLQADTLREEIA
-374 ELEQRQFSSMDVS
+374 ELEQRQFSGMDVS
-387 AMQERLVELSGRYE
+387 DMQERLVELSGRYE
-401 EAARDERADTSK
+401 EAARDERTDTSK

-418 QLLRE
+418 QTLRE

-479 EQSLPEVQAALK
+479 EQSLSEVQAALK

-522 AQFKEDDLGK
+522 ARFKEDDLGK

-547 AEQASAETERLRAE
+547 AEQASAETECLRAE

-572 NLSQSEYDHLGTCRE
+572 NLSQAEYDRLGTCRE
-587 ELRQSEAKIAALQTM
+587 ELRQSEAKIAALQDM

-617 NASIA
+617 NANIA
-622 EIKRKMAN
+622 EIKRKMAD

>member
-1 MKTVYIPKGET
+1 MKKIEQFQITSLMLSGFKSYEEPTELVFGNPTVITGGNGRGKSSIADAIAFAVTGCPFFGER
-12 VHYESLATEH
+12 
-22 LVVHGRLHVTY
+22 GIDRLH
-33 GVKAQSITGSG
+33 
-44 VIDAGSIN
+44 
-52 ADTVCIDDVESGTV
+52 
-66 ICKRLIAK
+66 
-74 RVQAPEVFA
+74 
-83 SESAAVSCFLSA
+83 
-95 AYVETGKLTA
+95 
-105 AISEVDEVV
+105 
-114 AQEVVNLTPKKR
+114 
-126 TLFGTLFASMLRSFW
+126 
-141 TALTAPRQKAEV
+141 
-153 LDAEFV
+153 
-159 PAQEDHTETVQNE
+159 NE
-172 GSAEF
+172 
-177 SASDQSVPEVEEKQ
+177 
-191 EDVVDEELNR
+191 N
-201 IVGLF
+201 
-206 KLSREQGYNP
+206 NP

-263 RDVFLSILNPLYFIE
+263 RDVFLSIFNPLYFIE

-322 SLKRCREEIRSLEER
+322 SLKRCREEIRGLEER

-352 ESHEQAEQEV
+352 ESHEQAEQEL
-362 TLQADLLRREIA
+362 TLQADTLREEIA
-374 ELEQRQFSSMDVS
+374 ELEQRQFSGMDVS
-387 AMQERLVELSGRYE
+387 DMQERLVELSGRYE
-401 EAARDERADTSK
+401 EAARDERTDTSK

-423 KIARREVEK
+423 KIARREGEQ

-456 RENAA
+456 RESAA

-667 TFKFQYGGRRYDRL
+667 TFKFRYGGRRYDRL

-741 PIRPIAFAE
+741 PVRPIVLAE

>member
-1 MKTVYIPKGET
+1 MKKIEQFQITSLMLSGFKSYEEPTELVFGNPTVITGGNGRGKSSIADAIAFAVTGCPFFGER
-12 VHYESLATEH
+12 
-22 LVVHGRLHVTY
+22 GIDRLH
-33 GVKAQSITGSG
+33 
-44 VIDAGSIN
+44 
-52 ADTVCIDDVESGTV
+52 
-66 ICKRLIAK
+66 
-74 RVQAPEVFA
+74 
-83 SESAAVSCFLSA
+83 
-95 AYVETGKLTA
+95 
-105 AISEVDEVV
+105 
-114 AQEVVNLTPKKR
+114 
-126 TLFGTLFASMLRSFW
+126 
-141 TALTAPRQKAEV
+141 
-153 LDAEFV
+153 
-159 PAQEDHTETVQNE
+159 NE
-172 GSAEF
+172 
-177 SASDQSVPEVEEKQ
+177 
-191 EDVVDEELNR
+191 N
-201 IVGLF
+201 
-206 KLSREQGYNP
+206 NP

-238 RKNRMTITYDG
+238 RKNRMTIIYDG

-263 RDVFLSILNPLYFIE
+263 RDVFLSIFNPLYFIE

-322 SLKRCREEIRSLEER
+322 SLKHCREEIRGLEER

-352 ESHEQAEQEV
+352 ESHEQVEQEL
-362 TLQADLLRREIA
+362 TLQTDLLRREIA

-432 YQSKFTEALAEASAR
+432 YQSKFTKALAEASAR

-522 AQFKEDDLGK
+522 ARFKEDDLGK

-547 AEQASAETERLRAE
+547 AEQASAETECLRAE

-572 NLSQSEYDHLGTCRE
+572 NLSQAEYDRLGTCRE

-667 TFKFQYGGRRYDRL
+667 TFKFQYSGRRYDRL

-705 PVFVDNMESVDDLAN
+705 PVFVDNMNMESVDDLAN

-741 PIRPIAFAE
+741 PVRPIVFAE